1 MVTDDTLILCIEDDV
16 HLAWGIQALLELEG
30 YKVITAG
37 DGLIAIDL
45 LKDHTPNII
54 ISDIMMPKMDGYDF
68 LKTLRGLEAKLS
80 IIPVIFLTARG
91 DRGDILRGLEAG
103 VDDYICKPFEADEL
117 LLRVATVL
125 SRRQILTSTIQLV
138 ERDLSY
144 HIFLS
149 YSRKDTGISERVCNA
164 LRASNLKVW
173 IDTDELKPGT
183 ASWRKEVQK
192 AIEQA
197 GCVVVLLSPDAK
209 ESKWVE
215 AELDYAETQEK
226 LIMPVLVSGTK
237 STSVPFGFTLSHL
250 IDISQ
255 NDFDS
260 ELQKL
265 VLSIRKQLKL
275 I

>member
-1 MVTDDTLILCIEDDV
+1 
-16 HLAWGIQALLELEG
+16 
-30 YKVITAG
+30 
-37 DGLIAIDL
+37 
-45 LKDHTPNII
+45 
-54 ISDIMMPKMDGYDF
+54 MMPRMDGYDF
-68 LKTLRGLEAKLS
+68 LKALRRLEAKFS
-80 IIPVIFLTARG
+80 IIPVIFLTAKG
-91 DRGDILRGLEAG
+91 DYEDIRIGLNAG
-103 VDDYICKPFEADEL
+103 VDDYISKPFDFDEL
-117 LLRVATVL
+117 LLRLETVL
-125 SRRQILTSTIQLV
+125 MRREILTSTIQLV
-138 ERDLSY
+138 ERELNY

-149 YSRKDTGISERVCNA
+149 YSRKDTEISERVCNA

-226 LIMPVLVSGTK
+226 LIMLVLVSGTK

-260 ELQKL
+260 EMRKL